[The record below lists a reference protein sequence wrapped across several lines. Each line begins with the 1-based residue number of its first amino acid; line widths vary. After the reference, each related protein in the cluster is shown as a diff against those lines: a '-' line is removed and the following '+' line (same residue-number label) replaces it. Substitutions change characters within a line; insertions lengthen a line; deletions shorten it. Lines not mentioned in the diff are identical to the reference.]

1 MSSDVESITV
11 TNAAVILMKDSLSKK
26 LVENDKSLKNELV
39 DESTRAKIRTSEMT
53 DKIQDLCNTYGR
65 MALEGLENFP
75 SSEAKT
81 CLKNF
86 VKHLIVLKSV
96 SYKK

>member
-1 MSSDVESITV
+1 MWSNVSSIGPSSERNSTTFI
-11 TNAAVILMKDSLSKK
+11 SKK
-26 LVENDKSLKNELV
+26 LVENDKNLKNELV

-65 MALEGLENFP
+65 LALEGLENFP

-86 VKHLIVLKSV
+86 VKYLIVLKSV
-96 SYKK
+96 S

>member
-1 MSSDVESITV
+1 MSSDVESITI
-11 TNAAVILMKDSLSKK
+11 TNAAVILMKDTLSKK
-26 LVENDKSLKNELV
+26 PAKNNKNMKNVLV
-39 DESTRAKIRTSEMT
+39 DESTRVRIRTSEMT

-65 MALEGLENFP
+65 LALEGLENFP

-96 SYKK
+96 S